1 VSKKKVNKVAIIFI
15 FKVIVAEMSQYKDC
29 ACFESPKNRILKIS
43 LFNFRAVK
51 KTLIL
56 LISVSIFSSV
66 IVDAQIDTLLNK
78 KFAKITNSAL
88 RDTFGYNLLRDLC
101 RLGPRLSGSENLINA
116 ENFILKKLAGMGLD
130 TLYTQTFTTN
140 NWKRGSKAV
149 LKSSDGNEFT
159 ISALGGSI
167 GTNGV
172 IRAGLI
178 EMSDFDELEKRK
190 DEVKGKIVFFNFPF
204 PQEVYESFESYGP
217 AVNYRVNGAL
227 RAAKYGAVGVLIRS
241 VASNFDDVPHTGTL
255 RYLDTIPKIPGAAL
269 GVESAVRLN
278 SLLASNAGSG
288 KELIFD
294 FEMDCR
300 SEDSAPVR
308 NIIAEIRGGEYPDDI
323 IVVGA
328 HIDSWDAGEG
338 AHDDGAGVV
347 QSVEVLHLIKKA
359 GFKPKRTIRM
369 VLFANEEN
377 GLVGARGY
385 GKFAA
390 EEAANDL
397 AAIESDRGGFTPRGF
412 SVDAAPEVI
421 SKMEGWLPYFTR
433 TGLEW
438 FRKGGSGADISQIKN
453 AKALIGYVPDS
464 QRYFTYHHSAND
476 VFTGVDHR
484 ELELGS
490 AAITILTML
499 ISEFGLQEN

>member
-1 VSKKKVNKVAIIFI
+1 M
-15 FKVIVAEMSQYKDC
+15 FKIK
-29 ACFESPKNRILKIS
+29 
-43 LFNFRAVK
+43 AVK
-51 KTLIL
+51 KTLTFLLFSL
-56 LISVSIFSSV
+56 LIAMPAVN
-66 IVDAQIDTLLNK
+66 AQPDSALVK
-78 KFAKITNSAL
+78 KFARITNFAL
-88 RDTFGYNLLRDLC
+88 QDTFGYNLLREFC
-101 RLGPRLSGSENLINA
+101 RLGPRLSGSGNLINA
-116 ENFILKKLAGMGLD
+116 EDFMLKRLEGMGLD
-130 TLYTQTFTTN
+130 TIYTQTFTTN
-140 NWKRGSKAV
+140 NWKRGNKAV
-149 LKSSDGNEFT
+149 LISINGDKFT
-159 ISALGGSI
+159 ISALGGSM
-167 GTNGV
+167 GTNGPLK
-172 IRAGLI
+172 AGII
-178 EMSDFDELEKRK
+178 EMSGFDELEKRK
-190 DEVKGKIVFFNFPF
+190 DEVRGKIVFFNFLF
-204 PQEVYESFESYGP
+204 PQDVYESFESYGP
-217 AVNYRVNGAL
+217 AVNYRVNGAH

-255 RYLDTIPKIPGAAL
+255 RYIDTIPKIPGAAL

-278 SLLASNAGSG
+278 ELLSKNAG
-288 KELIFD
+288 KQLQFE

-300 SEDSAPVR
+300 TEEPAPVI
-308 NIIAEIRGGEYPDDI
+308 NIIAEIKGSEFPDDI

-359 GFKPKRTIRM
+359 GFKPKRTVRL

-390 EEAANDL
+390 EESANDL

-421 SKMEGWLPYFTR
+421 AKMEAWLPYFSR
-433 TGLEW
+433 TGIEW

-453 AKALIGYVPDS
+453 SKALIGYVPDS

-476 VFTGVDHR
+476 VFTEVDHR

-490 AAITILTML
+490 AAMTILTLL
-499 ISEFGLQEN
+499 ISEFGL